1 MRKHVVPLLLIFMM
15 ALASMP
21 VRGEGHVTVD
31 KSRPGEFI
39 DFDVHALVGGSYI
52 TENYVACYPEISDL
66 NGAMG
71 PAFGVGA
78 GVRFN
83 IRGYLGL
90 GTELNFTRN
99 VTKMDMAV
107 VGSDRNSVS
116 NVFQRNTYYKVDVPV
131 YLTFMFRLSGAV
143 KWNVDAGMY
152 YSYGT
157 GGKQKNTIY
166 DTRANELGQL
176 MLSVTNYKADFYNDS
191 RAFINSYHRR
201 DIGIHL
207 ATGLTFGGHLRVGVR
222 THIGCSNIAYS
233 TGIVKPSSHTLDF
246 LGSVGWQF

>member
-1 MRKHVVPLLLIFMM
+1 
-15 ALASMP
+15 
-21 VRGEGHVTVD
+21 
-31 KSRPGEFI
+31 
-39 DFDVHALVGGSYI
+39 
-52 TENYVACYPEISDL
+52 
-66 NGAMG
+66 
-71 PAFGVGA
+71 
-78 GVRFN
+78 
-83 IRGYLGL
+83 
-90 GTELNFTRN
+90 
-99 VTKMDMAV
+99 MAV

-116 NVFQRNTYYKVDVPV
+116 NVFQRNSYYKVDLPV
-131 YLTFMFRLSGAV
+131 YLTFMFNLSGTV

-176 MLSVTNYKADFYNDS
+176 MMSVTNYKADFYNDS

-207 ATGLTFGGHLRVGVR
+207 ATGLTFGGHLKVGVR
-222 THIGCSNIAYS
+222 AHIGCSNIAYS

-246 LGSVGWQF
+246 LGLVGWQF

>member
-1 MRKHVVPLLLIFMM
+1 M
-15 ALASMP
+15 AFASMP
-21 VRGEGHVTVD
+21 VRAEGHVTVD
-31 KSRPGEFI
+31 KSRPDDFI

-52 TENYVACYPEISDL
+52 MENYVSCYPEISDL
-66 NGAMG
+66 NAGMGA
-71 PAFGVGA
+71 AFGVGA

-99 VTKMDMAV
+99 AAKMDMAV

-116 NVFQRNTYYKVDVPV
+116 NVFQRNSYYKVDLPV
-131 YLTFMFRLSGAV
+131 YLTFMFNLSGTV

-176 MLSVTNYKADFYNDS
+176 MMSVTNYKADFYNDS

-207 ATGLTFGGHLRVGVR
+207 ATGLTFGGHLKVGVR
-222 THIGCSNIAYS
+222 AHIGCSNIAYS

-246 LGSVGWQF
+246 LGLVGWQF